1 MLSAVRRNAV
11 CMEAECATDAAAS
24 SVLAEFHQE
33 LLRRYDLLFV
43 DPSYGSGDPSIE
55 RTKSHLIRYAAG
67 NLQGDALSVI
77 SGSRTM
83 TAVKCES
90 AELSGVR
97 CIFDEKAKPLKEQIL
112 AYMTAEPLG
121 EAAAGITQK
130 VDAWKGIGPDASEWH
145 RKKEENERTLQEELS
160 RRREEEPEEPEIE
173 DPAKEVES
181 FRLRPALLQIIGS
194 TSGISKERMED
205 SCPSRREIHQGSGG
219 ETSNSHHYRPAD
231 TVLLDEYLLEK
242 CGDYT
247 KNKEGSRLQ
256 YQLEYILFGKES
268 DTDNLEAMLGTLLLA
283 REAANCSFAFSDAS
297 MRATAGTI
305 GGILAALTFSPELAE
320 AFTTA
325 VLFAWAYA
333 ETIQDVKTLVS
344 GGCVPF
350 LKDRESWRTPV
361 RSILAPYHSTH
372 AQNYGRGW
380 DYRTYLRVL
389 LFLENENTKCG
400 RFLDIIESD
409 IRKTDGNAEFKVD
422 YCFDTFTVNAKFSSG
437 FGYSCEVQRTVTYN

>member
-1 MLSAVRRNAV
+1 
-11 CMEAECATDAAAS
+11 MEAECAADAAAS

-160 RRREEEPEEPEIE
+160 RRREEEPEEPEIA
-173 DPAKEVES
+173 D
-181 FRLRPALLQIIGS
+181 LRFHIRYFQRANGGFLPVTQRDS
-194 TSGISKERMED
+194 SGK
-205 SCPSRREIHQGSGG
+205 RRR
-219 ETSNSHHYRPAD
+219 N
-231 TVLLDEYLLEK
+231 V
-242 CGDYT
+242 
-247 KNKEGSRLQ
+247 
-256 YQLEYILFGKES
+256 
-268 DTDNLEAMLGTLLLA
+268 
-283 REAANCSFAFSDAS
+283 
-297 MRATAGTI
+297 
-305 GGILAALTFSPELAE
+305 
-320 AFTTA
+320 
-325 VLFAWAYA
+325 
-333 ETIQDVKTLVS
+333 
-344 GGCVPF
+344 
-350 LKDRESWRTPV
+350 
-361 RSILAPYHSTH
+361 
-372 AQNYGRGW
+372 
-380 DYRTYLRVL
+380 
-389 LFLENENTKCG
+389 
-400 RFLDIIESD
+400 
-409 IRKTDGNAEFKVD
+409 
-422 YCFDTFTVNAKFSSG
+422 KFSSLSAG
-437 FGYSCEVQRTVTYN
+437 GHCFA